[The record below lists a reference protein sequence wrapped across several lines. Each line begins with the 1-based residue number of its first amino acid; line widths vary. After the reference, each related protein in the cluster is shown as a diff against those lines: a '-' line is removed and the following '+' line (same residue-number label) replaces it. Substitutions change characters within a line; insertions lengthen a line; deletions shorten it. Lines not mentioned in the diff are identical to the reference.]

1 MPLSAGDQLGPYV
14 IVERIGAGGMGA
26 VYRAHD
32 ARLRR
37 DVALKVSE
45 ERFGERFEREARA
58 VAALNHPNICA
69 LYDVGPDYLVMELVE
84 GKSPKGPLPFETV
97 LEYARQIA
105 AALEAAHDKGIVH
118 RDLKPGNVMIRTD
131 GVVKLLDFG
140 LAKALHETPLGD
152 EMTMV
157 ATQTASLT
165 EAGIVIGTVAYMSP
179 EQAQGLPV
187 DKRTDIWAFGVMLY
201 ELFTGKRPF
210 RGPTVTAVLANV
222 LKEDP
227 DWADVPARARRL
239 LKSCLAKD
247 PARRLR
253 DIGDAMALV
262 DEEAVGGGI
271 AKPSRRL
278 LWGAVAAVVAAIAL
292 SLAAGRMLS
301 PAPTEEIW
309 SGSVLSGPETAFDPR
324 ISPDGRLLAF
334 QAMDHG
340 QTQVAVMT
348 PESGNWSVLT
358 HNLALGG
365 PTEIAWAR
373 DGASI
378 YYDRVADVPRG
389 IFSVPVLG
397 GEEKLV
403 LDDAMAPEVL
413 ADGSLLVYRLNAQR
427 NLQLNRYWPETGR
440 LQELPVICRSEIGT
454 LTVHI
459 RAAPDGK
466 EAVVVG
472 TSLGQEKE
480 ADRLLAVDVNTGAW
494 RALTPTGMSLDGN
507 AAAVSRDGESVVMA
521 IREDALRRIVSIPLH
536 GTVNVK
542 FAPRTLFNTSIS
554 IWGLD
559 TGPNRTIYVNTVDGP
574 GTVARISADGSR
586 GEVIGNLPDNSG
598 DPLISLPDGR
608 VVVSIR
614 GLGGNRLIALAVGK
628 TPVPLVATA
637 EETSPPMTAVGPGR
651 IAFMIG
657 VAPHASIALADS
669 ASGRVVVRISPGK
682 GEIAA
687 LAASPDGAT
696 LYFSAGRKIWSVSS
710 TGAGQPALIHTGDSV
725 TADADGQNLVIGS
738 IERAK
743 ISLFRVSLVGGPDQ
757 EITSDGSIPL
767 GPVALSPN
775 ALRKDGRLLLL
786 VAPLDQW
793 FTLPAILDTHTGR
806 ITRVHSPELPNAAYA
821 SWTTDGQIVGVSRR
835 PATTL
840 WRFQPVEKGKPQ

>member
-1 MPLSAGDQLGPYV
+1 M
-14 IVERIGAGGMGA
+14 
-26 VYRAHD
+26 
-32 ARLRR
+32 
-37 DVALKVSE
+37 
-45 ERFGERFEREARA
+45 
-58 VAALNHPNICA
+58 
-69 LYDVGPDYLVMELVE
+69 
-84 GKSPKGPLPFETV
+84 
-97 LEYARQIA
+97 
-105 AALEAAHDKGIVH
+105 
-118 RDLKPGNVMIRTD
+118 
-131 GVVKLLDFG
+131 
-140 LAKALHETPLGD
+140 
-152 EMTMV
+152 
-157 ATQTASLT
+157 
-165 EAGIVIGTVAYMSP
+165 
-179 EQAQGLPV
+179 
-187 DKRTDIWAFGVMLY
+187 
-201 ELFTGKRPF
+201 
-210 RGPTVTAVLANV
+210 
-222 LKEDP
+222 
-227 DWADVPARARRL
+227 
-239 LKSCLAKD
+239 
-247 PARRLR
+247 
-253 DIGDAMALV
+253 
-262 DEEAVGGGI
+262 
-271 AKPSRRL
+271 
-278 LWGAVAAVVAAIAL
+278 
-292 SLAAGRMLS
+292 
-301 PAPTEEIW
+301 
-309 SGSVLSGPETAFDPR
+309 
-324 ISPDGRLLAF
+324 
-334 QAMDHG
+334 
-340 QTQVAVMT
+340 
-348 PESGNWSVLT
+348 
-358 HNLALGG
+358 
-365 PTEIAWAR
+365 
-373 DGASI
+373 
-378 YYDRVADVPRG
+378 PRG

-413 ADGSLLVYRLNAQR
+413 ADGSLLVYRLNTQR

-821 SWTTDGQIVGVSRR
+821 SWTTGGEIVGVSRR